1 MYNIG
6 DKILYPPHGAGVIE
20 GIEDRVVLGKKQTY
34 YIMKMPSEDMTVMIP
49 TEGCDEIG
57 VRFVIDAEEAKKVL
71 EAFRVEPVVL
81 DDNWNRR
88 QRENVAKIKTGDIY
102 EVLRVVKALMIRE
115 RTKGLS
121 TSERKMLNTSRKI
134 MTSEIVMSGA
144 ADISDIESILNDTVT
159 ELLK

>member
-20 GIEDRVVLGKKQTY
+20 DIEERIVLGKKQKY
-34 YIMKMPSEDMTVMIP
+34 YIMKMPSEEMTVMIP
-49 TEGCDEIG
+49 TDNCDEIG
-57 VRFVIDAEEAKKVL
+57 VRYIIGKDEAQKVL
-71 EAFRVEPVVL
+71 EAFRSEPVIL

-88 QRENVAKIKTGDIY
+88 QRENVAKIKTGNIY
-102 EVLRVVKALMIRE
+102 EVLSVVKALMVRE

-121 TSERKMLNTSRKI
+121 TSERKLLSTSKRVVI
-134 MTSEIVMSGA
+134 SEIVLSGA
-144 ADISDIESILNDTVT
+144 ADISDAESIMNDTIT